1 MDDIPAQTVTL
12 IEGVKFLK
20 IQIVQAG
27 FNIQSMTFTPVLS
40 TDQEGLNPEKFS
52 LGEPYPNPFTPKVNF
67 QLSVNKKTE
76 LKAYVYGINGNL
88 VRRTDYGVLDIG
100 NHRLEWNGLNEIGN
114 RVESG
119 VYFFKIQ
126 GNGFD
131 QTRKLLLL
139 K

>member
-1 MDDIPAQTVTL
+1 
-12 IEGVKFLK
+12 
-20 IQIVQAG
+20 
-27 FNIQSMTFTPVLS
+27 MTFTPVLR
-40 TDQEGLNPEKFS
+40 TDQEGLNHEKFS
-52 LGEPYPNPFTPKVNF
+52 LGEPYPNPYNHKVNF
-67 QLSVNKKTE
+67 QLTVNKKTE

-88 VRRTDYGVLDIG
+88 VCKTDYGVLDIG
-100 NHRLEWNGLNEIGN
+100 SHRLEWNGLNEIGN